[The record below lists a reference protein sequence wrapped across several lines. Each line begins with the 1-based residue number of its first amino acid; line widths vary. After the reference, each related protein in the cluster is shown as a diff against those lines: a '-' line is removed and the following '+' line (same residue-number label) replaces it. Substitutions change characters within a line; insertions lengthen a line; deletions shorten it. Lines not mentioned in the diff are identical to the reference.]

1 MAREFSRSRR
11 VAQQIQ
17 KELAQIVSREVKA
30 QDFGMITVN
39 EVDLSRDLSYAKVY
53 FTILNDD
60 KDNIKAAVMRLN
72 EHAPLLRS
80 MMGSAMR
87 LRIVPEL
94 KFFYDK
100 SLSEGIR
107 MTSLVNK
114 AVRIDKAN
122 NPEPDAEQD
131 SELDSQEK

>member
-17 KELAQIVSREVKA
+17 KELAQIVMREVKA
-30 QDFGMITVN
+30 KEFGMITVN

-60 KDNIKAAVMRLN
+60 AANIKEAVSRLN
-72 EHAPLLRS
+72 EQSPLLRS

-94 KFFYDK
+94 KFYYDK

-107 MTSLVNK
+107 MTSLVNQ

-122 NPEPDAEQD
+122 NPELEENSDSD
-131 SELDSQEK
+131 SEEN